1 MFRYG
6 SSVARGP
13 MLLLIAGLAALAG
26 LAAGGAAAATP
37 AQEPASGGTSRV
49 SVGPAG
55 AQANGVSSSQA
66 ISADGR
72 YVAFETSASNLV
84 VGDTNQIR
92 DVVVRD
98 RAAHVTRRVSV
109 GPGGAQANGSS
120 HRPAVSAHGRYV
132 AFSSFASNLVP
143 GDTNG
148 SFDVFVRDQLT
159 HQTRRVSVGPG
170 GAQANSYSDNP
181 AISAH
186 GRYVAFSSFASNLVP
201 GDTNGTFDLFVWD
214 RTTQVTRRV
223 SVGPGGAQAN
233 DSSFAPVVSADGR
246 YVAFYSWASNLVP
259 GDTNGTGD
267 VFVRDLRAG
276 GETRRVSIG
285 PGGAQ
290 ANDFSY
296 DPAISADGEHVAFTS
311 DASNLVAGDTNGTAD
326 VFVWGGLAQVTRRVS
341 IGPGG
346 AQARDASFAPAV
358 SAQGR
363 HVAFY
368 SWAPNLVTGD
378 TNDTT
383 DVFVWD
389 RRVHATRRVSVSAD
403 GAQAND
409 SSFSP
414 AISAHGRHVAFD
426 SWASN
431 LVSGDTNDT
440 ADVFVRSSPVG

>member
-13 MLLLIAGLAALAG
+13 MLLLMAGLAG
-26 LAAGGAAAATP
+26 LAGLAVLAGLAGGAVAASP
-37 AQEPASGGTSRV
+37 AQGPASGGTSRV

-120 HRPAVSAHGRYV
+120 HRPAVSARGRFV
-132 AFSSFASNLVP
+132 AFSSFASNLVT

-148 SFDVFVRDQLT
+148 SFDVFVRDQMT
-159 HQTRRVSVGPG
+159 RVTRRVSVGPG

-181 AISAH
+181 SISAH
-186 GRYVAFSSFASNLVP
+186 GRYVAFSSFASNLVT

-214 RTTQVTRRV
+214 RTAEVTRRV
-223 SVGPGGAQAN
+223 SVGPGGVQAN
-233 DSSFAPVVSADGR
+233 DSSFAPVISADGR
-246 YVAFYSWASNLVP
+246 YIAFYSWASNLVS
-259 GDTNGTGD
+259 GDTNGTAD

-276 GETRRVSIG
+276 VTRRVSVG

-296 DPAISADGEHVAFTS
+296 DPAISADGVHVAFTS

-326 VFVWGGLAQVTRRVS
+326 VFVWDGVNQVTRRVS
-341 IGPGG
+341 VGPGG
-346 AQARDASFAPAV
+346 AQASDASFAPAI

-378 TNDTT
+378 TNDTPT
-383 DVFVWD
+383 CSCGTGGRTRPGGCRSVRTAPRPTTRAS
-389 RRVHATRRVSVSAD
+389 RRRSPRMAGTWRSTR
-403 GAQAND
+403 
-409 SSFSP
+409 
-414 AISAHGRHVAFD
+414 GRRT
-426 SWASN
+426 W
-431 LVSGDTNDT
+431 
-440 ADVFVRSSPVG
+440 